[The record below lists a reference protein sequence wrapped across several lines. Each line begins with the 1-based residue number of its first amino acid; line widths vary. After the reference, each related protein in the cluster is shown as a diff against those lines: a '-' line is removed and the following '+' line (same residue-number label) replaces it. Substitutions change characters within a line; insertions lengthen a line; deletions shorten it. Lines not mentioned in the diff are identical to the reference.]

1 MGTTPLIDA
10 PQLKNRLGEADLRI
24 LDCRFDLSDPGA
36 GRRQWREG
44 HVPGAVYVDLDE
56 DLSGPVTAAS
66 GRHPLPDADAFCA
79 FLGRIGVGSD
89 SDVVV
94 YDASSGAIAARAWW
108 LLRWMGHERVRLL
121 DGGYA
126 AWLDAGFPAERK
138 VVRHPPA
145 EFTGRPIAA
154 QVLTT
159 TELARRMAHGDAPP
173 VIDARDAARFRG
185 EIEPLDA
192 EAGHIPGALNLPFVD
207 TLTDDRRF
215 RPAPELAGLWRR
227 RLPEMPQDGDWAV
240 MCGSGV
246 TACHLAISAELAGL
260 PPPRLYVGSWSEWI
274 RDPARPRSKPD

>member
-1 MGTTPLIDA
+1 MGTTPIIDA
-10 PQLKNRLGEADLRI
+10 RQLESRLGQADLRI

-44 HVPGAVYVDLDE
+44 HIPGAVYVDLDQ
-56 DLSGPVTAAS
+56 DLSGPVSAAS
-66 GRHPLPDADAFCA
+66 GRHPLPDADDFCA

-94 YDASSGAIAARAWW
+94 YDADSGAIAARAWW
-108 LLRWMGHERVRLL
+108 LLRFLGHERVRLL

-126 AWLDAGFPAERK
+126 AWLAAGFRTERRAAE
-138 VVRHPPA
+138 HPPA
-145 EFTGRPIAA
+145 AFTGRPIEAS
-154 QVLTT
+154 VLTT
-159 TELARRMAHGDAPP
+159 AELARRMHRGDAPA

-192 EAGHIPGALNLPFVD
+192 EAGHVPGALNLPFAD
-207 TLTDDRRF
+207 TLTPERRF
-215 RPAPELAGLWRR
+215 RAAPELAELWRQV
-227 RLPEMPQDGDWAV
+227 LPEPAQDGDWAV

-274 RDPARPRSKPD
+274 RDPARPRAKPE